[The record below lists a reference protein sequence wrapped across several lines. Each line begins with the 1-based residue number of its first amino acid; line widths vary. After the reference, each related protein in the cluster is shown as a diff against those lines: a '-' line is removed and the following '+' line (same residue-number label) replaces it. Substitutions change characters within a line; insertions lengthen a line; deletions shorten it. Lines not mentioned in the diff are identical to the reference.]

1 MAFYNREGI
10 KMRELTGNGSIENMK
25 TLADKLAYPALLL
38 DKDYKIC
45 YKNAFCLNRL
55 IPLRLGSCIKNHL
68 TTADYRRIV
77 QMKTGETIRVSIELP
92 ALYGAFV
99 YKGEDCCLVGLR
111 TLSATLQN
119 RIHELV
125 NLNSDLTES
134 ILCQMSALSVEN
146 GEKGISELIK
156 HKSNRII
163 RSQQHIS
170 EFLRIINGV
179 KNTKTKVCDVGSI
192 VTSIVTSLRDTLRP
206 LGIQI
211 TFNNNA
217 DTFGRL
223 TAMICEP
230 DFNMLLCLIIYNAI
244 RISQSGKLQ
253 VDINVINE
261 KIYFS
266 VMTDTILPEKTA
278 RFICEGEYEAES
290 FYNPDG
296 WMYFELL
303 LIKSLCEYYLWNF
316 SITAPGADLSRL
328 QFTMSLPVEKGDNT
342 VFTVRTN
349 ESKINEINNLIDIE
363 FADILD

>member
-1 MAFYNREGI
+1 
-10 KMRELTGNGSIENMK
+10 MREITGNGCFENMK

-68 TTADYRRIV
+68 SVTDYRRIV
-77 QMKTGETIRVSIELP
+77 QLKTGETIRVSIELP

-99 YKGEDCCLVGLR
+99 YKGDDCCLVGLR

-119 RIHELV
+119 RINELV
-125 NLNSDLTES
+125 KLNSDLTES
-134 ILCQMSALSVEN
+134 ILCQMSALSAEN

-192 VTSIVTSLRDTLRP
+192 IGSVVTSLRDTLRP

-211 TFNNNA
+211 TYNNNA
-217 DTFGRL
+217 EVLGRL

-230 DFNMLLCLIIYNAI
+230 DFNMIICLIINNAI

-253 VDINVINE
+253 VDTNVIND

-278 RFICEGEYEAES
+278 KFICEGEFEAES
-290 FYNPDG
+290 FFNPDG

-316 SITAPGADLSRL
+316 SITAPGADLTRL
-328 QFTMSLPVEKGDNT
+328 QFTLSLPVEKENPS
-342 VFTVRTN
+342 VFTIRAS
-349 ESKINEINNLIDIE
+349 EPKMNEISNLINIE
-363 FADILD
+363 FADIFD